1 MKQFLQT
8 YEIPAKKVEVTKAHA
23 NDFNHIKEVGVDY
36 FTAQLLVEKGKPV
49 YTKKVEINGT
59 MKTLFVVKVSSRH
72 YMEFLESAI
81 L

>member
-1 MKQFLQT
+1 MKHFIQT
-8 YEIPAKKVEVTKAHA
+8 NEIPAKKVTIEKATS
-23 NDFNHIKEVGVDY
+23 NDFNHIKEVAVDY

-59 MKTLFVVKVSSRH
+59 IKTLFCVKVSSRH

-81 L
+81 I